1 MAVYMA
7 TGNVSG
13 GVCDDC
19 LYNTMGRNCET
30 CKPFYYQDPN
40 RDVRDP
46 RVCVCESLIPW
57 FSPLVQEF
65 STEYKKGILLWN
77 VKFSCHSCHLLP
89 TISIMPSLKPVT
101 VTQWGHWRE
110 ACVTPTPTLKWEW
123 LRDSV
128 AAKST
133 WRGHAVMTARRVIM
147 DSARMTLWV
156 ANVCV
161 HLPPKCVWTLIKVDI
176 SNLYVHSCFCV
187 FIHQLATV
195 ILVASSWWELLVIR
209 SVGTAPVK
217 DMSPAA
223 TATSVWLVTVVV
235 LFLRFHPKLMSR
247 FAQ

>member
-19 LYNTMGRNCET
+19 LHNTMGRNCET

-40 RDVRDP
+40 RDIRDP
-46 RVCVCESLIPW
+46 RVCVGESLIPR

-65 STEYKKGILLWN
+65 SAEYKKGIFLWKI
-77 VKFSCHSCHLLP
+77 KFSCRSFHLLP
-89 TISIMPSLKPVT
+89 TISIISSLKPVT

-110 ACVTPTPTLKWEW
+110 ACVIPTPTLKWEW

-133 WRGHAVMTARRVIM
+133 WRGRAVMTARRVIM

-161 HLPPKCVWTLIKVDI
+161 HLPPKHVCLNINKSRYLKSLSMCMHVSVSLFI
-176 SNLYVHSCFCV
+176 SL
-187 FIHQLATV
+187 QLWPSWHHCDG
-195 ILVASSWWELLVIR
+195 SSLWSDQWGLL
-209 SVGTAPVK
+209 
-217 DMSPAA
+217 
-223 TATSVWLVTVVV
+223 L
-235 LFLRFHPKLMSR
+235 
-247 FAQ
+247 